1 MNSEVQTVES
11 PASVEVSALTTSF
24 KGAVAVS
31 DLRSARMEDM
41 MRLPTTEE
49 LRAQMRVLGTSNDPA
64 LRTADLETKI
74 AALSNYC
81 QAYLPLREGLTFV
94 STLLAKI
101 REVYRAK
108 EFSSEEFR
116 LYFHAN
122 AEVMNGERLRPLPAC
137 LSTITGTGF
146 TLTGPSLMGRTAL
159 LQRLVE
165 ILGKPFTVKGEHPA
179 PRQMFVMPLLYL
191 PYPTCGT
198 LRGLIRDMRQR
209 VMAGIGHHNM
219 NINALSDLDG
229 PNGENVAIALCTLLN
244 VGAVALDG
252 SGFAN
257 VNGKTEAIL
266 KFLVKLRQFTGIPVV
281 ISGTSAFMYSAGYMG
296 NLASNLFNGPSLH
309 LDPIRKPN
317 SSKEHEGLP
326 EPKKG
331 IWEQMNEWHWKR
343 GIFEQPCQMPNDL
356 AIWTHQVTFGRLGWL
371 AQGFESLHVT
381 LLTRPELRRPGAL
394 TEAHIK
400 AIFDVRL
407 QLHNGARSVMA
418 KLQGAPTPKWKYAFL
433 KNLDHL
439 PTSAFDEPQ
448 VREWL
453 DEALMRRV

>member
-1 MNSEVQTVES
+1 MHSAAQTVEL
-11 PASVEVSALTTSF
+11 PAAAEVSAPITLSQ
-24 KGAVAVS
+24 GALAVS

-41 MRLPTTEE
+41 MRLPSTEE
-49 LRAQMRVLGTSNDPA
+49 LRRKMRVLGAHEPA

-81 QAYLPLREGLTFV
+81 QAYLPLREGLTFA

-101 REVYRAK
+101 REIYRAK
-108 EFSSEEFR
+108 KFSSEEFR

-137 LSTITGTGF
+137 LSSITGTGF
-146 TLTGPSLMGRTAL
+146 TLTGPSLMGRTAI

-165 ILGKPFTVKGEHPA
+165 ILGRPFFVKGEHPA
-179 PRQMFVMPLLYL
+179 PSQMFVMPLLYL

-198 LRGLIRDMRQR
+198 LRGLIRDMRQK
-209 VMAGIGHHNM
+209 VMAGIGHYKM
-219 NINALSDLDG
+219 NVNALSDMDG

-244 VGAVALDG
+244 VGAVVLDG

-281 ISGTSAFMYSAGYMG
+281 ISGTSAFMYSASYMG

-309 LDPIRKPN
+309 LNPIRMPN
-317 SSKEHEGLP
+317 SGTERQEAP
-326 EPKKG
+326 ESKKG
-331 IWEQMNEWHWKR
+331 IWVQMNEWHWKR
-343 GIFEQPCQMPNDL
+343 GIFEPPCPMPVDL
-356 AIWTHQVTFGRLGWL
+356 PTWTHQVTFGRLGWL
-371 AQGFESLHVT
+371 AQGFESLHLA
-381 LLTRPELRRPGAL
+381 LLVKPELLQPGAL
-394 TEAHIK
+394 SEARVK
-400 AIFDVRL
+400 EIFNSRL
-407 QLHNGARSVMA
+407 QLQNGVRTVMA
-418 KLQGAPTPKWKYAFL
+418 TLHGTPTSKSKLAFL

-439 PTSAFDEPQ
+439 PTVAFDEPQ

-453 DEALMRRV
+453 DEALLRRV